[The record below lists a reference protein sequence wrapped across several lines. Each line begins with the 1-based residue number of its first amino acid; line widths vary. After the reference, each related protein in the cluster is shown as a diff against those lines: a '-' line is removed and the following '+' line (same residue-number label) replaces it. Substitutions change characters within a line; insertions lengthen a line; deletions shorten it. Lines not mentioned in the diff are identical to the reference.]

1 VKKIPLWLVSFSLM
15 ANGLLILAIVY
26 VAYRQILPQAI
37 ATDNPSE
44 TSQLT
49 DADSPGAGSGSR
61 LELSYQEWLDILTTE
76 AKVIAERDV
85 DNVAVLLGDSL
96 SQWFPPELLPR
107 DLEWLNQ
114 GISGEGSVGLL
125 RRLRII
131 DDTDPQ
137 WIFVM
142 IGINDLIRGEAEE
155 TLVAN
160 QLEIVRSLKQSHP
173 NSKIL
178 LQSIL
183 PHSDERSTWERR
195 DLLLAIPNSKIQK
208 INDRLKIIAREEKID
223 YLDLYPLFA
232 DAQGNLKLSLTTDGL
247 HLSPQGYQVWS
258 VALQV
263 FLQVRSSPTN

>member
-1 VKKIPLWLVSFSLM
+1 MKKIPLWLVSFSLM

-49 DADSPGAGSGSR
+49 DADSPGSGSGSR

-85 DNVAVLLGDSL
+85 DNVAILLGDSL

-160 QLEIVRSLKQSHP
+160 QLEIIRSLKQSHP